1 MDAVQILQSIGQ
13 GLKVVEDVVKTKP
26 YGPIIR
32 QAEITTGGIQGC
44 LVWDKIVWNEITF
57 EDTERNKTSLFNSA
71 SKEETE
77 KEWKRLIDQF
87 GK

>member
-44 LVWDKIVWNEITF
+44 LVWNEITF
-57 EDTERNKTSLFNSA
+57 EDTEGNKTSLFNSA